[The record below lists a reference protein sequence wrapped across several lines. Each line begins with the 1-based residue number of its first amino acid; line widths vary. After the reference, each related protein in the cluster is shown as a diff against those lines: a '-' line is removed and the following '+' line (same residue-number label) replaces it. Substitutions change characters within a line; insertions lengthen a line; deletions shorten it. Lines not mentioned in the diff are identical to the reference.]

1 MPECLLKRPVRFTG
15 RFFVVCWADKTEQF
29 VASKLGLEREL

>member
-15 RFFVVCWADKTEQF
+15 RFFVVCWAVKARQF
-29 VASKLGLEREL
+29 VASKLELAMNL